1 MSQPLFLAPTPIDYF
16 ASLVADDAHLSV
28 LEAAVAIGQDVDPLL
43 DVQGVLAAID
53 ALAARLKQRIA
64 TDTAPLQRLRYLN
77 RYFFQ
82 ELGFSGNVNDYYAPD
97 NSYLHRV
104 LATRRGI
111 PITLALVYIEIAQQ
125 LGLEARGVSFPGHYL
140 VKLKMPQGEVVI
152 DPFNGRSLSR
162 DDLDERLAPYRRRH
176 GLGGDTEVPL
186 GLFLQTATPRAT
198 VARVLRNLKEI
209 HRSAEAWASLLPVMR
224 RLVVLL
230 PEDWEE
236 RRDRGLVHAELGA
249 PDAAIDDLRVYLEQC
264 PGADDARAI
273 AARIAELRSGAGG
286 APLRH

>member
-1 MSQPLFLAPTPIDYF
+1 MSSPLFLAPTPIDYF
-16 ASLVADDAHLSV
+16 SSLVADDAHFSV
-28 LEAAVAIGQDVDPLL
+28 LEAVAAIGHDVDATL
-43 DVQGVLAAID
+43 DVQGVLAEID

-64 TDTAPLQRLRYLN
+64 ADTAPLQRLRYLN

-111 PITLALVYIEIAQQ
+111 PITLALVYMEIAQQ
-125 LGLEARGVSFPGHYL
+125 LGLDARGVSFPGHYL

-176 GLGGDTEVPL
+176 GLGGETEVPL
-186 GLFLQTATPRAT
+186 GLFLQAATARAT

-209 HRSAEAWASLLPVMR
+209 YRTAEAWGPLFLVTQ

-230 PEDWEE
+230 PDDWEE
-236 RRDRGLVHAELGA
+236 RRDRGLARAELG
-249 PDAAIDDLRVYLEQC
+249 DADGAVEDLLVYLAQC

-273 AARIAELRSGAGG
+273 DARIDELRAAGR
-286 APLRH
+286 PSLH